1 MNRALGGRFMGRD
14 ESRPL
19 GGIHYGLRRLDG
31 YCCRGAIYRAPG
43 GRFMG
48 RDESRPYNRH
58 QRARFIAP
66 LVGDSWGAMNRAPTI
81 ISPLSWFGHHFLDHY
96 PNAAD
101 LFECIR

>member
-1 MNRALGGRFMGRD
+1 MKVRDCLVGARFIAPLVGDSWGAMNRAPWEVSITDCGGLTVIVVG
-14 ESRPL
+14 
-19 GGIHYGLRRLDG
+19 
-31 YCCRGAIYRAPG
+31 
-43 GRFMG
+43 
-48 RDESRPYNRH
+48 
-58 QRARFIAP
+58 ARFIAP